1 MVDWQCCA
9 NFCNS
14 AKWLSHTCIDIL
26 LILSSNISLLTKP
39 LTCVNKVEFLH
50 RAFSSQTSILAAFWA
65 VIWPGWRRCYFSGK
79 ARALNC
85 SFIPGPCALP
95 LVQLSVGCT
104 SLAGPWAGSWEF
116 PVGPP
121 GWQVPGVASKH
132 TCLRGHCPLKCRK
145 NVTLQRKLPAAVTW
159 LSSGGQR
166 VNMQPQNP
174 GLPPPTYT
182 WEAETRFPLVQ
193 RIWKYCSWFISALF
207 LIYLSQS
214 SVPCVFR

>member
-116 PVGPP
+116 PVGQLLRPSARLAGTRCGQQTYLP
-121 GWQVPGVASKH
+121 QRPLPFEVPQECHTSKKA
-132 TCLRGHCPLKCRK
+132 P
-145 NVTLQRKLPAAVTW
+145 
-159 LSSGGQR
+159 
-166 VNMQPQNP
+166 
-174 GLPPPTYT
+174 
-182 WEAETRFPLVQ
+182 
-193 RIWKYCSWFISALF
+193 CSCHLAI
-207 LIYLSQS
+207 
-214 SVPCVFR
+214 